1 VSGPAARLIADA
13 LAQAADAY
21 PTGATRIIAVGWA
34 TVDLDRAIS
43 EVLRDLEL
51 PLDAFTEAI
60 GSSALGAR
68 GRIARAALDDG
79 TAVAILE
86 PTTEGRLAAILAR
99 HGEGPAAVW
108 LVAQG
113 EAIGDVRLDRSGPFG
128 PERVVPGGLLER
140 VVRFLVLAEPGTI
153 GA

>member
-1 VSGPAARLIADA
+1 VPGPAARLIADA
-13 LAQAADAY
+13 LAQAAEAR

-43 EVLRDLEL
+43 ELRRDLEL
-51 PLDAFTEAI
+51 PPDAFTDAI
-60 GSSALGAR
+60 GSRALGAR

-79 TAVAILE
+79 TAIAILE

-108 LVAQG
+108 LVARG
-113 EAIGDVRLDRSGPFG
+113 EAIGDVRLRSGPFG
-128 PERVVPGGLLER
+128 PERVVPGGPLER